1 MGVYGM
7 RHLKLVVQYDGTNYN
22 GWQVQRG
29 QPQSRTVQWTMQ
41 EALAGLTGQDAAAI
55 RLISASR
62 TDAGV
67 HARGQVVLWR
77 VDESNCRIPSQRL
90 PYALNRILP
99 PDIVVRSVCEVGPD
113 FHPRYSATSKT
124 YSYTFYLGRFP
135 DPFWDR
141 YAYHIPYQVDCW
153 EMVRASTHLLGRH
166 DWRSFCAQGGAAKT
180 FERTLFSVRW
190 RAIAPDLSS
199 QVSLGEYDL
208 SSGSNHGLSTPE
220 DSLAAASRKLPLTEE
235 WLLRWEV
242 SADGF
247 LYHMV
252 RNLAGTLLEVGRGAM
267 SSEAVPAIIAA
278 RDRSQAG
285 PTAPARGLCL
295 EKVEYREQG

>member
-1 MGVYGM
+1 M
-7 RHLKLVVQYDGTNYN
+7 RHLKLVIQYDGTNYN
-22 GWQVQRG
+22 GWQVQRR
-29 QPQSRTVQWTMQ
+29 QAQSRTVQWTLQ
-41 EALAGLTGQDAAAI
+41 EALGRLTGQDPAVI
-55 RLISASR
+55 RLVSASR

-77 VDESNCRIPSQRL
+77 VDEGACRIPTPRL
-90 PYALNRILP
+90 PYALNGLLP
-99 PDIVVRSVCEVGPD
+99 PDLVVKDAAEVSPD
-113 FHPRYSATSKT
+113 FHPRYAAVSKT
-124 YSYTFYLGRFP
+124 YSYTLHLGPFP

-141 YAYHIPYQVDCW
+141 YAYHLAYRPDYRKMIL
-153 EMVRASTHLLGRH
+153 ASTYLLGRH

-190 RAIAPDLSS
+190 RTIAPDLSY
-199 QVSLGEYDL
+199 QVNLGEYCWPHDF
-208 SSGSNHGLSTPE
+208 HPGLVAVGAGPADAGPE
-220 DSLAAASRKLPLTEE
+220 LPPAGE

-252 RNLAGTLLEVGRGAM
+252 RNLAGTLVEVGRGARLPEDM
-267 SSEAVPAIIAA
+267 PSLIAA

-295 EKVEYREQG
+295 ERVEYHE